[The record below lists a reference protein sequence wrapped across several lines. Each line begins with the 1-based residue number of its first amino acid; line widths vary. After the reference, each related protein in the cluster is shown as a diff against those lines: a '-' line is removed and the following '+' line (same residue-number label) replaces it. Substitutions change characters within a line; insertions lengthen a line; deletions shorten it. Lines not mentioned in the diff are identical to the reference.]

1 MGKQRLPK
9 PDPRAKRPELKPKNR
24 FRPKDRQ
31 TRLRK
36 NMKPGRVCVCLIG
49 PYTSKKV
56 VFLKQL
62 DSGLLMC
69 ACLNN
74 GAVRRFPQKWLF
86 CTDSIVHLDHAGIQ
100 KNLKDWSDSSFDVLK
115 AEKTEADG
123 GDDEFFNKDAA
134 SKTVP
139 AAFQSQVDGMIK
151 AVTDCVKDKYMTMYL
166 KARFTLDSDVGPH
179 KACF

>member
-9 PDPRAKRPELKPKNR
+9 PDPRMKKTELKPKSR

-36 NMKPGRVCVCLIG
+36 NMTPGRVCVCLIG

-62 DSGLLMC
+62 DSGLLLC

-74 GAVRRFPQKWLF
+74 GSVRRFPQKWLL
-86 CTDSIVHLDHAGIQ
+86 CTSQAVAISGIQ
-100 KNLKDWSDSSFDVLK
+100 KNLTGWTDSSFSVLK
-115 AEKTEADG
+115 TESADDD
-123 GDDEFFNKDAA
+123 GDKEDGFFDKNA
-134 SKTVP
+134 SSKNVP
-139 AAFQSQVDGMIK
+139 AEFQSQVDGTIK
-151 AVTDCVKDKYMTMYL
+151 AVEGCVDDKYMTMYL
-166 KARFTLDSDVGPH
+166 KARFTLESDMGPH
-179 KACF
+179 ATNF